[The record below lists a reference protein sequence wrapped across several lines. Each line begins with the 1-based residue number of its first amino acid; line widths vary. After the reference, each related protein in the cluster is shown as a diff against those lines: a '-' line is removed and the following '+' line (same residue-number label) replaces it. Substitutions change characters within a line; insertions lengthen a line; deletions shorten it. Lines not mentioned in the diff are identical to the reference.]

1 VVVAIWTQVR
11 GTPWSIRARRR
22 SPPWTSVNLLDPGL
36 DARDKCRTVVGD
48 VLDTVDDLLVSDKF
62 GLNVASILSVFTKF
76 KF

>member
-1 VVVAIWTQVR
+1 
-11 GTPWSIRARRR
+11 
-22 SPPWTSVNLLDPGL
+22 VNLLDPGL